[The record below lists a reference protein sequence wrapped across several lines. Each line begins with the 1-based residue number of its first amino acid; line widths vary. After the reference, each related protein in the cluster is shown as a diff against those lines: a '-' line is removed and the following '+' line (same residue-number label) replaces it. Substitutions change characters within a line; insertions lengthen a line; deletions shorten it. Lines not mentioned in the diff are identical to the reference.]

1 MKGYVDWK
9 DVRDELVDRAG
20 GEEAVAKRS
29 KESLQENR
37 GARLAEIRRSRDLT
51 QKEVAE
57 RMGITKGRVS
67 QIEQGDN
74 SGTEVLA
81 RYARA
86 LGGALITSIA
96 FPDGQVIDIGA

>member
-1 MKGYVDWK
+1 MNGYVDWN
-9 DVRDELVDRAG
+9 DIREEHVERAG
-20 GEEAVAKRS
+20 GEAAVAKRTQD
-29 KESLQENR
+29 LLLANR
-37 GARLAEIRRSRDLT
+37 GARLAEIRRSRNLT

-57 RMGITKGRVS
+57 HMGVTKGRVS

-86 LGGALITSIA
+86 LGGTLIVSIA
-96 FPDGQVIDIGA
+96 FPDGKVIHLGP